1 MLKWLQQLFVFTK
14 GEQRGIVV
22 LVVLCILAFIAPRIY
37 LYVKPVSQADNSA
50 AQQQVAAFI
59 AEYER
64 DQSDR
69 VEADTDDVQPAKYI
83 SAKATDDNVTQR
95 VVDINKATATDF
107 EKLRGIGPVLAA
119 RIVKFRGVLG
129 GFASVAQ
136 LREVYG
142 LPDSTYQAISGTL
155 KVQPGQVQQL
165 NINTGSYKDFK
176 AHPYLRP
183 FAKDIESYRNKN
195 GNYKQVADLKN
206 ITGITDSIYRKMTPY
221 ITVE

>member
-1 MLKWLQQLFVFTK
+1 MFTK
-14 GEQRGIVV
+14 GEQRGIIA

-37 LYVKPVSQADNSA
+37 LYLKPVPQADNSA
-50 AQQQVAAFI
+50 AQQQVEAFI
-59 AEYER
+59 AEYEHS
-64 DQSDR
+64 QSDR

-83 SAKATDDNVTQR
+83 SAKATDGNIAQR
-95 VVDINKATATDF
+95 VLDINKASATDF
-107 EKLRGIGPVLAA
+107 EKLPGIGPVLAA

-129 GFASVAQ
+129 GFAGVAQ

-142 LPDSTYQAISGTL
+142 LPDSTYQTISRTL
-155 KVQPGQVQQL
+155 KVQAGQVQQV

-183 FAKDIESYRNKN
+183 FAKDIENYRSKN

-206 ITGITDSIYRKMTPY
+206 VTGITDSIYRKVAPY
-221 ITVE
+221 IAVE

>member
-1 MLKWLQQLFVFTK
+1 MFTK
-14 GEQRGIVV
+14 GEQRGIIA

-64 DQSDR
+64 SQSDR
-69 VEADTDDVQPAKYI
+69 VEVDTDDVQPAKYI
-83 SAKATDDNVTQR
+83 SAKATDGDVTQR
-95 VVDINKATATDF
+95 ALDINKATAADF
-107 EKLRGIGPVLAA
+107 EKLRGIGPVLAT

-142 LPDSTYQAISGTL
+142 LPDSTYRAISSAL
-155 KVQPGQVQQL
+155 RVQAGQVQQL

-183 FAKDIESYRNKN
+183 FAKDIESYRGKN

-206 ITGITDSIYRKMTPY
+206 ITGITDSIYRKMAPY
-221 ITVE
+221 IAIE